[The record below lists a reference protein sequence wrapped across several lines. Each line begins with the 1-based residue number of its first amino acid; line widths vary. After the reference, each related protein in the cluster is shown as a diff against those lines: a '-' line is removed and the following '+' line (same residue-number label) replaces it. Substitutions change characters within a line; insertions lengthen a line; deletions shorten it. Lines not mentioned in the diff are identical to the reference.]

1 MSKSRHKAVGQRV
14 SATPPR
20 AAVSTQAA
28 NRLDLERWLF
38 RSAALSGALLWLVLA
53 WPAVQGRLHVVGDLG
68 GYHLPM
74 RMAFADCLARG
85 EQPYW
90 TNRIFCGYY
99 LHGEGQVGMLHP
111 WHQLLYR
118 VFPLAAAFEIELLI
132 SYPLLLVGMWLWFR
146 RLGLPSAAALF
157 GALVFTYSGFSLLH
171 LNHMN
176 LVAVLAHLPWL
187 LLAIDVALRSTSRTH
202 VWLAGGAV
210 SLLLASQVLLG
221 HPQTVWLSGLL
232 IAGYVLWLYRSWAS
246 RLRPAIVGVALV
258 LGFLMGAAQ
267 WWPTWDA
274 LAGSQR
280 ETATAADRSIG
291 SLHPINLLQGVA
303 PYALAERVWTDDP
316 LNAGTHEL
324 SCYAG
329 ALVPALCAWLLLCR
343 GMTPARRHL
352 IIAAAVLAGCGLLL
366 ALGKYSGPVA
376 AALSRVPI
384 VGSFRV
390 PARALMFVYLGGALA
405 SAVALAELTQRAA
418 AGTRVAWPRLAWL
431 AAVPVASALALV
443 ALALIPP
450 PQISAS
456 HSSAWS
462 APDAAL
468 SLHSSLWWTGG
479 AAGVVL
485 SAAAVALVAAAARG
499 FGWALLLVPV
509 LAAIDL
515 GIYGESYNSGVQPPL
530 TLAEIAATSPAC
542 PNDPLWRV
550 VTSQPRSNL
559 PALRGGRT
567 AFGYAGLIPE
577 RRLLDNPLLV
587 SDHADLVRRLVAGQW
602 YLNGRQLIELPA
614 AIPRVRLLSR
624 WRVSSD
630 RDRKAANN
638 LATDLIADDPA
649 LVVLL
654 DAPPP
659 GASDGGGDG
668 DGQQGRLA
676 APGFAG
682 RVAIVLDQPGNLVLE
697 VNSSVPQLL
706 VLSESWHAGWRAEI
720 ASLDAGGAAASQ
732 PSAAGSAPLSIARAY
747 GDFMAC
753 EVPAGKHRVAL
764 RFAPDSLRRGAML
777 SLAAAAASLLVT
789 GAGLAVARFR
799 PRKLPSN

>member
-1 MSKSRHKAVGQRV
+1 MSKSRHKAAGPRV
-14 SATPPR
+14 SATSPR
-20 AAVSTQAA
+20 AAVSAPAA

-38 RSAALSGALLWLVLA
+38 RSAALSGALLWLLMA
-53 WPAVQGRLHVVGDLG
+53 WPALQGRLHVVGDLG

-118 VFPLAAAFEIELLI
+118 VLPLAPAFEIELLA
-132 SYPLLLVGMWLWFR
+132 SYPLLLVGIWLWFR
-146 RLGLPSAAALF
+146 RLGLPSAAALC
-157 GALVFTYSGFSLLH
+157 GALVFTYSGFCLLH

-187 LLAIDVALRSTSRTH
+187 LLAIDVALRSTNHTH
-202 VWLAGGAV
+202 VWLAQGAA

-221 HPQTVWLSGLL
+221 HPQTVWLGGLL
-232 IAGYVLWLYRSWAS
+232 ITGYVLWLYRSWAS
-246 RLRPAIVGVALV
+246 RWRPAIVVVALL

-274 LAGSQR
+274 LASSQR
-280 ETATAADRSIG
+280 DTATAADRAVG

-303 PYALAERVWTDDP
+303 PYALGERVWTDDP
-316 LNAGTHEL
+316 LNAGAHEL

-329 ALVPALCAWLLLCR
+329 ALVPALCVWLFLCR
-343 GMTPARRHL
+343 GMTPARRRL
-352 IIAAAVLAGCGLLL
+352 IVAAAVLAGVGLLL
-366 ALGKYSGPVA
+366 ALGKYSGPVN
-376 AALSRVPI
+376 AALLQVPI

-390 PARALMFVYLGGALA
+390 PARAVMLVYLGGALA
-405 SAVALAELTQRAA
+405 TAVALAELTERAA
-418 AGTRVAWPRLAWL
+418 AGTHASWPRLAWL
-431 AAVPVASALALV
+431 AAVPIASALALV
-443 ALALIPP
+443 ALALFQSPP
-450 PQISAS
+450 LL
-456 HSSAWS
+456 
-462 APDAAL
+462 APEATTAQG
-468 SLHSSLWWTGG
+468 SLWWTGA
-479 AAGVVL
+479 AAGVALCAVT
-485 SAAAVALVAAAARG
+485 VALVAAAARG
-499 FGWALLLVPV
+499 FGWALLLLPG
-509 LAAIDL
+509 LATIDL
-515 GIYGESYNSGVQPPL
+515 GIYGESYNTGAQPPL
-530 TLAEIAATSPAC
+530 TLAEIAAASPAC
-542 PNDPLWRV
+542 PDDPQWRV

-567 AFGYAGLIPE
+567 AFGYVGLIPE

-587 SDHADLVRRLVAGQW
+587 SDHADLVRRLVTGQW
-602 YLNGRQLIELPA
+602 YLNGPQLIELPA
-614 AIPRVRLLSR
+614 ALPRVRLLSR

-630 RDRKAANN
+630 RDSKGANN

-654 DAPPP
+654 DAPPAS
-659 GASDGGGDG
+659 ASDGDR
-668 DGQQGRLA
+668 QQGRLA
-676 APGFAG
+676 APGLAG
-682 RVAIVLDQPGNLVLE
+682 RVAIVLDQPGHLVLE
-697 VNSSVPQLL
+697 VDSSVPQFL

-720 ASLDAGGAAASQ
+720 AELDAGARAAPQ

-764 RFAPDSLRRGAML
+764 RFEPNSLRHGSVL
-777 SLAAAAASLLVT
+777 SLAAAAASLLFT
-789 GAGLAVARFR
+789 GAGLAVVRFR
-799 PRKLPSN
+799 PRNLPSN

>member
-1 MSKSRHKAVGQRV
+1 MSKARHKAADPRV

-20 AAVSTQAA
+20 AAVSVAA
-28 NRLDLERWLF
+28 HSFDLQRWLF
-38 RSAALSGALLWLVLA
+38 RSAALSAALLWLVMA
-53 WPAVQGRLHVVGDLG
+53 WPALQGRLHVVGDLG

-74 RMAFADCLARG
+74 RMAYADCLARG

-118 VFPLAAAFEIELLI
+118 VLPLAPAFEIELLA
-132 SYPLLLVGMWLWFR
+132 SYPLLLVGIWLWFR
-146 RLGLPSAAALF
+146 RLGLPSAAALC

-187 LLAIDVALRSTSRTH
+187 LLAIDVALCSTNRTH
-202 VWLAGGAV
+202 VWLAQGAA

-221 HPQTVWLSGLL
+221 HPQTVWLGGLL
-232 IAGYVLWLYRSWAS
+232 IAGYVLCLYRSWAS
-246 RLRPAIVGVALV
+246 RWRPAIVVVALL
-258 LGFLMGAAQ
+258 LGLLMGAAQ

-280 ETATAADRSIG
+280 QTATAADRAVG

-316 LNAGTHEL
+316 LNAGAHEL

-329 ALVPALCAWLLLCR
+329 ALVPALCVWLFVCR
-343 GMTPARRHL
+343 GMNAARRRL
-352 IIAAAVLAGCGLLL
+352 IVAAAVLAGVGLLL
-366 ALGKYSGPVA
+366 ALGKYSGPVN
-376 AALSRVPI
+376 AALLQVPI

-390 PARALMFVYLGGALA
+390 PARSVMFVYLGGALA
-405 SAVALAELTQRAA
+405 SAVALAELTERAA
-418 AGTRVAWPRLAWL
+418 AGARASWPRLAWL
-431 AAVPVASALALV
+431 AAVPVASVLTLV
-443 ALALIPP
+443 ALALF
-450 PQISAS
+450 SAS
-456 HSSAWS
+456 LIPLPEATT
-462 APDAAL
+462 AP
-468 SLHSSLWWTGG
+468 SSLWWTGG
-479 AAGVVL
+479 AAGVAL
-485 SAAAVALVAAAARG
+485 CAAAVALVAAAARG
-499 FGWALLLVPV
+499 FGWALLLLPV
-509 LAAIDL
+509 LATIDL
-515 GIYGESYNSGVQPPL
+515 GIYGESYNAGAQPPL
-530 TLAEIAATSPAC
+530 TLAEVAAGTPAC
-542 PNDPLWRV
+542 PDDPQWRV

-602 YLNGRQLIELPA
+602 YLNGSQLIELPA
-614 AIPRVRLLSR
+614 ALPRVRLLSR

-630 RDRKAANN
+630 RDAKGANN
-638 LATDLIADDPA
+638 LATDLIANDPA

-654 DAPPP
+654 DAPPAS
-659 GASDGGGDG
+659 ASDD
-668 DGQQGRLA
+668 DRQQGSLA
-676 APGFAG
+676 APGLAG
-682 RVAIVLDQPGNLVLE
+682 RVAIVLDQPGHLVLE
-697 VNSSVPQLL
+697 VNSSVPQFL

-720 ASLDAGGAAASQ
+720 AKLDAVSSAASQ
-732 PSAAGSAPLSIARAY
+732 PSAAESAPLRIAYAY

-764 RFAPDSLRRGAML
+764 RFAPDSLRRGVAL
-777 SLAAAAASLLVT
+777 SWAAAAASLLFT
-789 GAGLAVARFR
+789 AAGLTIVRFA